1 MNKYSL
7 IITERF
13 EKQFKKLDVSV
24 QRTIKKWIDKHLLAA
39 DADPRDFGK
48 GLSGNKKGYWR
59 YRIGDYRLLCE
70 ILDRE
75 LVIIAITVD
84 HRSVIYKK

>member
-1 MNKYSL
+1 MVLGFLVLLFNYSFL
-7 IITERF
+7 IDFLGGNHVTLHF
-13 EKQFKKLDVSV
+13 PA
-24 QRTIKKWIDKHLLAA
+24 AA